1 MASRFKGRLLGLAL
15 GLLGA
20 GVPVLAADYPTRPIR
35 FVVPYAAGGA
45 SDQLAR
51 GLGDILGRDLGQ
63 QWVIE
68 NRPGANTSLGAE
80 AVSRSEPDGHTLF
93 LASGANMVLNPL
105 LYSRLSYNP
114 DRDLRLISLLAEV
127 PLVVVVHPSVPA
139 KTLAEFVAYGRA
151 HGDRLN
157 YASVGIGNPL
167 HLAAERFKMASGVRM
182 THVPY
187 RGSAPALTD
196 LVSGQVQVMFDTIS
210 SSLPHIQAGNLR
222 ALAVTTPERLA
233 QLPDVPT
240 VAESG
245 YPGYRASVWF
255 GLAAP
260 RQIPDEVAARLAA
273 GVAKALADEPLRKA
287 LEPFGFIVL
296 KPQTPEEIARFVA
309 EERTRW
315 AETITSNKITLD

>member
-1 MASRFKGRLLGLAL
+1 MALRFTGRLFGLAL
-15 GLLGA
+15 GLAGA
-20 GVPVLAADYPTRPIR
+20 GAPAHAADYPTRPIR
-35 FVVPYAAGGA
+35 FIVPYAAGGA

-51 GLGDILGRDLGQ
+51 GLGDILSRDLGQ
-63 QWVIE
+63 QLVIE

-105 LYSRLSYNP
+105 LYRRLSYNP
-114 DRDLRLISLLAEV
+114 DKDLRLISLLAEV

-139 KTLAEFVAYGRA
+139 KTLAEFVAHGRL
-151 HGDRLN
+151 HGDKLN

-260 RQIPDEVAARLAA
+260 RQIPDQVAARLAA
-273 GVAKALADEPLRKA
+273 GVAKALTDETLRKA

-296 KPQTPEEIARFVA
+296 KAQTPDEIARFIA

-315 AETITSNKITLD
+315 AETIASNNITLD

>member
-1 MASRFKGRLLGLAL
+1 MAFRFTRRSLGLAL
-15 GLLGA
+15 TLVA
-20 GVPVLAADYPTRPIR
+20 TVRPSWAADYPSRPIR
-35 FVVPYAAGGA
+35 LVVPYAAGGA
-45 SDQLAR
+45 TDQLAR
-51 GLGDILGRDLGQ
+51 SLGEILGRDLGQ
-63 QWVIE
+63 PFVIE

-80 AVSRSEPDGHTLF
+80 AVSRSEADGHTLF

-105 LYSRLSYNP
+105 LYRRLAYDP

-139 KTLAEFVAYGRA
+139 KTLAEFVAYGRV

-222 ALAVTTPERLA
+222 ALAVTTPERVA
-233 QLPDVPT
+233 QLPEVPT

-245 YPGYRASVWF
+245 YPGYRATVWF

-260 RQIPDEVAARLAA
+260 RQVPEAVATRLATGLA
-273 GVAKALADEPLRKA
+273 RALTDETLRRA
-287 LEPFGFIVL
+287 LEPFGFIVQ
-296 KPQTPEEIARFVA
+296 KPQTPDEIARFVA
-309 EERTRW
+309 EERMRW
-315 AETITSNKITLD
+315 AETIASNNITLD